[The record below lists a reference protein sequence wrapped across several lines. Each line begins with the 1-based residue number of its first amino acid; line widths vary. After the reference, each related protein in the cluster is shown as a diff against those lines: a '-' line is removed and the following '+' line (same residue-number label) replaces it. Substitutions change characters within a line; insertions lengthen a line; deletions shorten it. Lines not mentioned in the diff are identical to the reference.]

1 MKALEK
7 QPRKMVTRQRNKL
20 RFKESKKLAYCKS
33 TFFIFVKTKYMIFDT
48 VISRVEKL
56 KMYCILVPENLLIE
70 LNDGLEKGR
79 YNQRV
84 IVSVNK
90 TIEWQGG
97 LVAFGNGLGYIALSK
112 DRLNKL
118 NATEGDTISVEL
130 QKDYSKY
137 GHEFPEE
144 LKEVL
149 HQDNQAKKR
158 FDDLTPGK
166 QRTIIYYILQNKT
179 SEKRIEKS
187 LLFMENLKLC
197 PIGKETMRQLFG
209 LSD

>member
-1 MKALEK
+1 
-7 QPRKMVTRQRNKL
+7 
-20 RFKESKKLAYCKS
+20 
-33 TFFIFVKTKYMIFDT
+33 MIFT
-48 VISRVEKL
+48 TTISRVEKL
-56 KMYCILVPENLLIE
+56 KMYCILVPESLLIE

-79 YNQRV
+79 YNKRV

-112 DRLNKL
+112 ERLAKL
-118 NATEGDTISVEL
+118 KAEEGDTISVEL

-137 GHEFPEE
+137 GHEFPDE

-149 HQDNQAKKR
+149 AQDEQAKKR
-158 FDDLTPGK
+158 FDGLTPGK
-166 QRTIIYYILQNKT
+166 QRTIIYYILQNK
-179 SEKRIEKS
+179 SSDKRIEKS

-197 PIGKETMRQLFG
+197 PIGKETMRLLFG
-209 LSD
+209 LTN

>member
-1 MKALEK
+1 MKF
-7 QPRKMVTRQRNKL
+7 N
-20 RFKESKKLAYCKS
+20 
-33 TFFIFVKTKYMIFDT
+33 T

-56 KMYCILVPENLLIE
+56 KMYCILVPEDLLIE

-84 IVSVNK
+84 IVSINQ

-97 LVAFGNGLGYIALSK
+97 LVAFGKGLGYIALSK
-112 DRLNKL
+112 ERLKKL
-118 NATEGDTISVEL
+118 NAKEGDTIEVEL

-149 HQDNQAKKR
+149 AQDQQAKQR
-158 FDDLTPGK
+158 FDALTPGK

-179 SEKRIEKS
+179 SDKKIEKS
-187 LLFMENLKLC
+187 LFFMHNLKLC
-197 PIGKETMRQLFG
+197 PVGKETMRQLFG
-209 LSD
+209 LGER